1 MPATSSKMSAKQ
13 PRTGEATHSRE
24 WDSTAYH
31 RISAPQFSW
40 GRKILDRLS
49 LSGDETVLDAG
60 CGTGKLTRELLE
72 LLPDGHVVAL
82 DVSRNML
89 SAAQANLASEFGDRV
104 EFVAADLMDL
114 PFSELFD
121 GIFSTAAFHWVPDHD
136 RLFQS
141 LYRALK
147 SGGWLIAQCG
157 GARNLDRF
165 LGRVAVLTQVPE
177 FSRYLSNFQNP
188 WVFSDAQTARRMLEA
203 VGFIEVETS
212 VEEARTRFD
221 TAEQFSE
228 FASKVI
234 LHRHLEL
241 LPDEELR
248 RRMLD
253 QLAEEAAHDDPPFE
267 LDYWRLNLKAKKP
280 GVITAQ

>member
-1 MPATSSKMSAKQ
+1 MIPKNSVQTDSPSN
-13 PRTGEATHSRE
+13 SRE

-31 RISAPQFSW
+31 RISAPQFTW
-40 GRKILDRLS
+40 GKKILDRLS

-72 LLPDGHVVAL
+72 LLPRGHVVAL
-82 DVSRNML
+82 DVSQNML
-89 SAAQANLASEFGDRV
+89 NAAQGNLASEFGDRV

-165 LGRVAVLTQVPE
+165 LGRVAVLTRVPK
-177 FSRYLSNFQNP
+177 FSRYLRNFQNP

-203 VGFIEVETS
+203 TGFLEVDTS
-212 VEEARTRFD
+212 LEEAPTRFD
-221 TAEQFSE
+221 NAEQFSE

-241 LPDEELR
+241 LPEEDLC
-248 RRMLD
+248 RRMLA
-253 QLAEEAAHDDPPFE
+253 QLAEEAAQDDPPFE

-280 GVITAQ
+280 DR

>member
-1 MPATSSKMSAKQ
+1 MIPKNSVQTDSPSN
-13 PRTGEATHSRE
+13 SRE

-31 RISAPQFSW
+31 RISAPQFTW
-40 GRKILDRLS
+40 GKKILDRLS

-72 LLPDGHVVAL
+72 LLPRGHVVAL
-82 DVSRNML
+82 DVSQNML
-89 SAAQANLASEFGDRV
+89 NAAQGNLASEFGDRV

-165 LGRVAVLTQVPE
+165 LGRVAVLTRVPE
-177 FSRYLSNFQNP
+177 FSRYLRNFQNP

-203 VGFIEVETS
+203 TGFLEVDTS
-212 VEEARTRFD
+212 LEEAPTRFD
-221 TAEQFSE
+221 NAEQFSE

-241 LPDEELR
+241 LPEEDLC

-253 QLAEEAAHDDPPFE
+253 QLAEEAAQDDPPFE

-280 GVITAQ
+280 DR